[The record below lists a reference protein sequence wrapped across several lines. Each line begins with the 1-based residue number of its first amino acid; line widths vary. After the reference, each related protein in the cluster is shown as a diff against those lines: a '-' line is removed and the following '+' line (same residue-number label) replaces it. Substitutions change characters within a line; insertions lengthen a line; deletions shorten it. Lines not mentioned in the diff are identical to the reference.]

1 MQLHAHDGRQ
11 TLTGVVAGK
20 VAVLFLQDGMGA
32 SVFVDRTREGILE
45 TIKMRAA
52 LVRVDIVCKR
62 KHAVSAV
69 AR

>member
-1 MQLHAHDGRQ
+1 
-11 TLTGVVAGK
+11 
-20 VAVLFLQDGMGA
+20 MGA

-45 TIKMRAA
+45 TIEMRAA
-52 LVRVDIVCKR
+52 LVRVDVVRKR